1 MNNINKGRDIERAV
15 ESLRTR
21 ATDAAT
27 RTLDAVDVI
36 DILRMLWKVLEM
48 IGDGLESMGGA
59 FDGIDLGL

>member
-15 ESLRTR
+15 ESLRAR